1 MQLFIELV
9 FVLSILGL
17 WTVCEKYRKLMNE
30 LAQVADLDNIDPAAA
45 VAEIFFCKLETFLV
59 VTVGL
64 QTTQEH
70 HKFFGCA
77 IVGVLQRKHCIS
89 EVRSE
94 KSSYHP
100 SCIS

>member
-1 MQLFIELV
+1 MHLKLV
-9 FVLSILGL
+9 FLLSILGL

-30 LAQVADLDNIDPAAA
+30 LAQVVNLNNIDPAAA

-70 HKFFGCA
+70 YKFFGCVM
-77 IVGVLQRKHCIS
+77 VGVSQRKSQQYVFSLHQ
-89 EVRSE
+89 
-94 KSSYHP
+94 
-100 SCIS
+100 